1 MSAPHGSA
9 GISEPTAHASP
20 TGPLTRLGLGVQVAT
35 LVLLG
40 AAAAGLLTWISGR
53 PALHLR
59 WDTTSTGSNTI
70 DPALVELLRKLPG
83 KATAEIFL
91 GLGRVPG
98 PFDAA
103 AAEAGQRM
111 REFLFIAQNQVPDK
125 LKVIDHDLSDVEPT
139 LARMTELGVV
149 GETDVVVVQAGGRR
163 AVLRLFRDIAR
174 VVPPDPAMRSPAR
187 IESFRGEEALGAAL
201 MKVSAGEAVRI
212 LFSTGHGERELY
224 GTGARELGAL
234 HTALVGEGFEVDKWD
249 PSREPAVPRD
259 CRVLA
264 IVAPEQPFLPEEV
277 EAVARFVQKGGR
289 LLVAPGLSPE
299 AYDGPGS
306 TAEILRRFWIEPQP
320 GVVAQFQRT
329 QTGGLADGL
338 VQCAILHVP
347 PEGLSRSEPVTESLW
362 RRQLRLV
369 LPGARA
375 FTRGSAPPSVRQ
387 PVLARTTGNTWLD
400 LPAAEGHDWK
410 RGRLEQEGDFTV
422 ALAVEFAAE
431 PADGGGGGERPVSRV
446 LAFGSPDGLSTS
458 LLAQNRDFALN
469 AFNWLASREGRL
481 VVRPRAADRRVL
493 DLATTDALA
502 VVHRV
507 SVYALP
513 GLCAVLGLLLAW
525 RRRG

>member
-1 MSAPHGSA
+1 MSARHGSA
-9 GISEPTAHASP
+9 GTSEALAHASP
-20 TGPLTRLGLGVQVAT
+20 TGPLTRLGLTAQVAS

-40 AAAAGLLTWISGR
+40 AAAAGLVTWISGR
-53 PALHLR
+53 PALHWR

-91 GLGRVPG
+91 GREPG

-103 AAEAGQRM
+103 ALEAGQRM
-111 REFLFIAQNQVPDK
+111 RELLFVAQNQVPDK
-125 LKVIDHDLSDVEPT
+125 LKVIDHDLGDIEPT
-139 LARMTELGVV
+139 LARMQELGVA
-149 GETDVVVVQAGGRR
+149 GETNVVVVQAGRRR
-163 AVLRLFRDIAR
+163 AVLSLFRDIAR

-201 MKVSAGEAVRI
+201 MKVTADEAVKV
-212 LFSTGHGERELY
+212 LFSTGHGERELF
-224 GTGARELGAL
+224 GTGELELGAL
-234 HTALVGEGFEVDKWD
+234 HTALVNEGFEVDKWD
-249 PSREPAVPRD
+249 PSRAPALPED

-264 IVAPEQPFLPEEV
+264 IVAPQQPFRPEEV
-277 EAVARFVQKGGR
+277 EALARFVRRGGR

-306 TAEILRRFWIEPQP
+306 TAEILRRYWIEPQP
-320 GVVAQFQRT
+320 GIVAQFQRT

-338 VQCAILHVP
+338 LQCAVVHVP

-369 LPGARA
+369 LPWTRA
-375 FTRGSAPPSVRQ
+375 FARGSAPPSVRQ

-400 LPAAEGHDWK
+400 LRVEGNHDLK
-410 RGRLEQEGDFTV
+410 RGRLEQEADYTV
-422 ALAVEFAAE
+422 AMAVEFASE
-431 PADGGGGGERPVSRV
+431 PEDGGAGAERPLSRV
-446 LAFGSPDGLSTS
+446 LAFGSADGLASAY
-458 LLAQNRDFALN
+458 LRQNRDFALN
-469 AFNWLASREGRL
+469 AFNWLASRERRL
-481 VVRPRAADRRVL
+481 VVRPRTEDRRIL
-493 DLATTDALA
+493 DVATAGTLAAI
-502 VVHRV
+502 HRV